1 MKSKYVILM
10 SAALI
15 SVSTFA
21 QKDQIK
27 AAEKALK
34 GGNSSEAVNILNQA
48 EATLAN
54 ASDAEK
60 AQYHFVKGNALLD
73 LAKKTDAK
81 KNYASAGKAFNDA
94 IATEKASGKS
104 KYTAEAQNA
113 LTVAK
118 DGLVNLAKAAADKKD
133 YKASADLLYQLYEVD
148 KSDESLYLAATYY
161 MNAQE
166 YDTAI
171 GYYREL
177 QKKGY
182 SGETTNYYAKS
193 AVNDREEFYGSDA
206 KAKKDRDD
214 KVRMKLATASRDE
227 KLPSKKADI
236 TRSIALMYVQQGKM
250 EEAKTAIA
258 EAKTLNPDDTVLL
271 SAEADI
277 FYKAGDMATYKKLI
291 SQLLEKN
298 PTDTN
303 LLMNLGIASAKT
315 DPAAAE
321 AYYKKAI
328 ELKPDFSG
336 AYINMALLKLSDEK
350 KMNDEINKLG
360 TSEKDNKLYEALR
373 KQKNQMYLSALPYLE
388 KAFDLKPDDEEIGNT
403 LLNIYNALEMTD
415 KKAALKARM
424 KK

>member
-48 EATLAN
+48 AATLAN
-54 ASDAEK
+54 ASDTEK

-73 LAKKTDAK
+73 LAKKADAK
-81 KNYASAGKAFNDA
+81 KNYGSAGKAFNDA

-113 LTVAK
+113 LSVAK

-133 YKASADLLYQLYEVD
+133 YKASADLLYELYEVD
-148 KSDESLYLAATYY
+148 RSDESLYLAATYY

-177 QKKGY
+177 LKKGY

-193 AVNDREEFYGSDA
+193 AVNDQEEFYGSDA

-214 KVRMKLATASRDE
+214 KVRMKLATAPRDE

-277 FYKAGDMATYKKLI
+277 FYKAGDLVTYKKLI

-321 AYYKKAI
+321 GYYKKAI

-360 TSEKDNKLYEALR
+360 TSEKDNKRYEALR

-415 KKAALKARM
+415 KKAVLKARM